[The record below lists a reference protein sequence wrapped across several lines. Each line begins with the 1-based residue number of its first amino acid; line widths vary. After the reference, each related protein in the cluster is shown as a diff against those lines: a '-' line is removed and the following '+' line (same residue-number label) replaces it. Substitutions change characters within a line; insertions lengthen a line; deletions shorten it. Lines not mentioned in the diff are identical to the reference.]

1 MCPCK
6 IVMSEHAFT
15 LGELTTFNYIRP
27 MYTIPSL
34 GALSSPG
41 HEIQSFFTSYL
52 VPHFS
57 EVWKCGKVWQS
68 KDIVALSPSH
78 EPLVILYLV
87 PHFSEVWNCGIVR
100 QSKDNLTTLC
110 HSLLSS
116 TLLRSRCG
124 SVEKSN
130 EVRRMSHFSP
140 SHEPF
145 VILYLVPHFSEVFYS
160 TEVWNCWQ
168 VDFNVALSL
177 SHEKL
182 VRFMSNWF
190 YFCIVFYIFL

>member
-1 MCPCK
+1 
-6 IVMSEHAFT
+6 MSH
-15 LGELTTFNYIRP
+15 
-27 MYTIPSL
+27 
-34 GALSSPG
+34 
-41 HEIQSFFTSYL
+41 
-52 VPHFS
+52 
-57 EVWKCGKVWQS
+57 
-68 KDIVALSPSH
+68 LSPSH

-87 PHFSEVWNCGIVR
+87 AHFSEVWKCGIVR

-160 TEVWNCWQ
+160 TEVCNCLMMMSQ
-168 VDFNVALSL
+168 RFRDQGKSVTVSL
-177 SHEKL
+177 LCQTFPHFHTSKK
-182 VRFMSNWF
+182 
-190 YFCIVFYIFL
+190 CGTK